1 MITGRLMTPKDES
14 TRRTTDCVL
23 FSGNPN
29 QIDTISFLLLMVSLS
44 SNFLSLYR
52 FYILISKIQYS
63 KT

>member
-1 MITGRLMTPKDES
+1 MSTGRFMTPKNES
-14 TRRTTDCVL
+14 TRRTADWVL
-23 FSGNPN
+23 FNGNPN
-29 QIDTISFLLLMVSLS
+29 QIDTISFLLLIVSLS